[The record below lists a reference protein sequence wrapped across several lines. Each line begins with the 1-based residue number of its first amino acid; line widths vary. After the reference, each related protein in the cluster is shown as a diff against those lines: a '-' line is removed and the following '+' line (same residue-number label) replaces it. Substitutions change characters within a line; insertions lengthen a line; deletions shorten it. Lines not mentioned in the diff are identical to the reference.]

1 MRKILLPL
9 LLVLAGQGFAATG
22 WISDELYVPL
32 RAGEG
37 NQYKIL
43 HRGLKSG
50 TAVEILEQVE
60 GSEWTKVRYG
70 EIEGYINSQYVMKS
84 PTADIRLAQMEKK
97 YEQTREQLATA
108 QTQLREVTAERDR
121 LAGENKSLD
130 NSLNAR
136 SNELDKLKEIAADP
150 VRLDQ
155 ANRKLNEELVQLRT
169 QLDTAQAEIAML
181 RTDNRSSQWLI
192 GCLILFAGALVGWMM
207 KGRSSKSRSSWA

>member
-9 LLVLAGQGFAATG
+9 LLVLAGQGLAATG

-70 EIEGYINSQYVMKS
+70 EIEGYINSQYVLKA
-84 PTADIRLAQMEKK
+84 PTADIRLAQTEKK
-97 YEQTREQLATA
+97 YEQAREQLASA
-108 QTQLREVTAERDR
+108 QAQLREVTAERDR

-130 NSLNAR
+130 SNLNAR
-136 SNELDKLKEIAADP
+136 SDELEKLKEIAADP

-169 QLDTAQAEIAML
+169 QLDTSQAEIAML
-181 RTDNRSSQWLI
+181 RSDNRSSQWLI
-192 GCLILFAGALVGWMM
+192 GCLILFAGALVGWLM

>member
-97 YEQTREQLATA
+97 YEQTREQLTTA

-130 NSLNAR
+130 NNLNAR
-136 SNELDKLKEIAADP
+136 SDELDKLKEIAADP

-155 ANRKLNEELVQLRT
+155 ANRKLNEELV
-169 QLDTAQAEIAML
+169 
-181 RTDNRSSQWLI
+181 
-192 GCLILFAGALVGWMM
+192 
-207 KGRSSKSRSSWA
+207 

>member
-9 LLVLAGQGFAATG
+9 FVLLASPAFAATG

-50 TAVEILEQVE
+50 TAVEILQQSE
-60 GSEWTKVRYG
+60 GAEWIKVRYG
-70 EIEGYINSQYVMKS
+70 EVEGFIPSQYVQRS
-84 PTADIRLAQMEKK
+84 PTADIRLAQIEKK
-97 YEQTREQLATA
+97 YEQTREQLTSTQA
-108 QTQLREVTAERDR
+108 QLREVTAERDR
-121 LAGENKSLD
+121 LSGENKSLD
-130 NSLNAR
+130 SNLNAR
-136 SNELDKLKEIAADP
+136 SDELEKLKEIAADP

-155 ANRKLNEELVQLRT
+155 ANRKLNEELVHLRT
-169 QLDTAQAEIAML
+169 QLDTSEAEIAML
-181 RTDNRSSQWLI
+181 RSDNRSSQWLI
-192 GCLILFAGALVGWMM
+192 GCLILVSGVLFGWLL